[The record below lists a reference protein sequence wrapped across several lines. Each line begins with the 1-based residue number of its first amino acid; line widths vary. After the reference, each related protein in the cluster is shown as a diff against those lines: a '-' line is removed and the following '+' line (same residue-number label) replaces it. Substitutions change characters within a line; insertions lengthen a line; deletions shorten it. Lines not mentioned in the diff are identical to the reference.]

1 MSSTKIALRDRLTMI
16 AAQARLISLAATG
29 LNKNGTLGDGDLTG
43 VVELADRI
51 EQQLIDIADEIRQ
64 GEPDE
69 SGIAAS
75 PNQPQRLQSLQP
87 TSPLR
92 ASRRR

>member
-1 MSSTKIALRDRLTMI
+1 MTSTKIALRDRLTMI

-29 LNKNGTLGDGDLTG
+29 LNESGTLGDCDLTG

-51 EQQLIDIADEIRQ
+51 EQQLIEIADEVNL
-64 GEPDE
+64 GDKL
-69 SGIAAS
+69 GS
-75 PNQPQRLQSLQP
+75 PACPGQTQRLQSMQP
-87 TSPLR
+87 MSSLR